1 MSAEDDELP
10 NLVDDAPTAT
20 TGEEEE
26 LDSDDDV
33 STLAPEDRLARA
45 LAAKDKGNGA
55 FKAKDEAGAVKE
67 YKYGVG
73 MLEGLNEA
81 NTGEEQVKALLLS
94 LHNNLSMVH
103 FKLGEYGEA
112 TKQGSAALT
121 IDPQNVKGLYRRGA
135 ARRKA
140 GELKEAKA
148 DLSACLKLDAANKEA
163 KAQLRGVLKDL
174 EEEKKKYA
182 GFLGK
187 GGGLYGDREKERAQR
202 DQEKKVAAA
211 TKKRQEVGSGAPWTD
226 RLPFCL
232 VAGSPAFWSHPA
244 SFHSLPRPQILISIP
259 ATAAARRRRRSGRPR
274 CWPQRSSR
282 RGGSGGRTSAW
293 SGWSNTSMCRA
304 TRSGTPKSRCGRL
317 PRPRPKKRRKRPRR
331 RRRR

>member
-135 ARRKA
+135 A
-140 GELKEAKA
+140 
-148 DLSACLKLDAANKEA
+148 
-163 KAQLRGVLKDL
+163 
-174 EEEKKKYA
+174 
-182 GFLGK
+182 
-187 GGGLYGDREKERAQR
+187 
-202 DQEKKVAAA
+202 
-211 TKKRQEVGSGAPWTD
+211 
-226 RLPFCL
+226 
-232 VAGSPAFWSHPA
+232 
-244 SFHSLPRPQILISIP
+244 
-259 ATAAARRRRRSGRPR
+259 
-274 CWPQRSSR
+274 
-282 RGGSGGRTSAW
+282 
-293 SGWSNTSMCRA
+293 
-304 TRSGTPKSRCGRL
+304 
-317 PRPRPKKRRKRPRR
+317 
-331 RRRR
+331 